1 MWYTLTVDGI
11 PVGRVNL
18 TNAPRGVGQL
28 IPLTAFDTSGLRA
41 AARRLGLALRVL
53 GARSIPASVSAR
65 ALTGAL
71 QESLDLRDRLGLVDI
86 SGSHAAV
93 IDIVVVE
100 FPRDHVPLVVA
111 RLREQAA
118 PRGATLRV
126 TPGEPGHRSR
136 PAA

>member
-11 PVGRVNL
+11 PAGRVNL

-28 IPLTAFDTSGLRA
+28 IPLKAFADSGLRT
-41 AARRLGLALRVL
+41 AARRLGLALRLL

-65 ALTGAL
+65 ALTAAL
-71 QESLDLRDRLGLVDI
+71 QQSLDLRDRLGLIDV
-86 SGSHAAV
+86 SEGHAAV
-93 IDIVVVE
+93 IHIAVVE
-100 FPRDHVPLVVA
+100 FPRDPVPLVVA

-118 PRGATLRV
+118 PRGAILPV
-126 TPGEPGHRSR
+126 TSDDPGHRSR